1 MEYLALMK
9 IAENSKAQ
17 GDLLGYRRQNLGR
30 NLGGRLVSDNTDPI
44 LSTKGTFITWLIFS
58 VLDVN
63 TLWVNS
69 IHLNGESSR

>member
-1 MEYLALMK
+1 MK

-30 NLGGRLVSDNTDPI
+30 NLGGLVSDNTDPI